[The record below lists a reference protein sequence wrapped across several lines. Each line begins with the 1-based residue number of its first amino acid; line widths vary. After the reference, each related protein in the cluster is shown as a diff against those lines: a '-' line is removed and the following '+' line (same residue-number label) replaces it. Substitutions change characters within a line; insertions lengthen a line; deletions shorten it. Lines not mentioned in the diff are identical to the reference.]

1 MTREQAH
8 NELQNKVKRSPH
20 NNNYYH
26 GGDLQGLVDQI
37 FDDSESRTCGNCKHY
52 TEDNKRDI
60 CMEGVIENYNF
71 LDEQYYDLTK
81 DFGCNKW
88 EQK

>member
-37 FDDSESRTCGNCKHY
+37 FDDSESRTCAKCKHFKNAQY
-52 TEDNKRDI
+52 NITRMIDNGDCALLEI
-60 CMEGVIENYNF
+60 NTSMY
-71 LDEQYYDLTK
+71 
-81 DFGCNKW
+81 FGCNKW
-88 EQK
+88 EQQ